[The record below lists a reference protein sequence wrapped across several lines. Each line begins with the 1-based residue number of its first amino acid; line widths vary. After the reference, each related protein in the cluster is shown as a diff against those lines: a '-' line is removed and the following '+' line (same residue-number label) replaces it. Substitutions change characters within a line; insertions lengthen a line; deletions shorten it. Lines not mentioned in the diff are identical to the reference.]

1 MIFDLLNHVYSA
13 LFVFTFIVV
22 AELFYQFKRN
32 NSIKLVL
39 IGFCF
44 GVMYYCAINIYCS
57 YYGFNKYWLEA
68 PFPVISI
75 CYLSLLSLLC
85 YGEVKKYLVIYFTL
99 MILIYLCF
107 VLYDVFELDL
117 KINTSQINY
126 ERPSMFFLFA
136 KLLLV
141 LSSIFITIIL
151 YFNILKKYKTDNIY
165 HNAVKKWVSISV
177 TCLTFLIFVA
187 IVKFFFGY
195 NNSLSKY
202 VGTSV
207 LFITVISFLF
217 RPKFLNKSILSL
229 TLSNQFNKNSI
240 NGIKLEVFNEAF
252 FTQLYFLN
260 PDASIEDFSKK
271 NGISA
276 EDLYRFIYNSY
287 SSGFNDLVN
296 ENRVNYFI
304 DVVKSKKYN
313 NYTIDALSQM
323 AGFSSRHHLY
333 KPFKKFH
340 GGVPSDF
347 MKTLDFA

>member
-1 MIFDLLNHVYSA
+1 
-13 LFVFTFIVV
+13 
-22 AELFYQFKRN
+22 
-32 NSIKLVL
+32 
-39 IGFCF
+39 
-44 GVMYYCAINIYCS
+44 
-57 YYGFNKYWLEA
+57 
-68 PFPVISI
+68 
-75 CYLSLLSLLC
+75 
-85 YGEVKKYLVIYFTL
+85 
-99 MILIYLCF
+99 
-107 VLYDVFELDL
+107 
-117 KINTSQINY
+117 
-126 ERPSMFFLFA
+126 
-136 KLLLV
+136 
-141 LSSIFITIIL
+141 
-151 YFNILKKYKTDNIY
+151 
-165 HNAVKKWVSISV
+165 
-177 TCLTFLIFVA
+177 
-187 IVKFFFGY
+187 
-195 NNSLSKY
+195 

-271 NGISA
+271 NGIST